1 MTMSPPTDNRLD
13 TRFLAGSPPAAS
25 TLASVPQIGLQSCHQ
40 SARAKSRPPRSP
52 LHARPCFRLN
62 RAARLIRSNLLK
74 QKAAA

>member
-40 SARAKSRPPRSP
+40 SARAKSRPPVHP
-52 LHARPCFRLN
+52 CTPGHASGSTEQLG
-62 RAARLIRSNLLK
+62 
-74 QKAAA
+74 